1 MAYDEKIFVFDFN
14 FDADFFHGL
23 CRRNEKIS
31 ENVSTQETEAIT
43 TKIKITVNGNVF
55 DATLDDNPS
64 TRAFIKKLPLEVTMT
79 ELNGNEKYY
88 KFKENFPSADERVGK
103 ISTGDIMLY
112 DSSYV
117 VLFYK
122 DFSTAY
128 SYTRLGRILNTA
140 DLAKTLCD
148 GNVKVKFEKN

>member
-1 MAYDEKIFVFDFN
+1 MKKILFTILTLTLIFFTGC
-14 FDADFFHGL
+14 ADG
-23 CRRNEKIS
+23 NEKIS
-31 ENVSTQETEAIT
+31 GNVSTQEKAAIT

-64 TRAFIKKLPLEVTMT
+64 TRALIEKFPLEVTMT

-128 SYTRLGRILNTA
+128 SYTRLGRVLNIA
-140 DLAKTLCD
+140 ELAKTLGE